1 MQLTT
6 KYMFNALLLG
16 PLLILLSL
24 SKGSIFLVT
33 WNAFEMQK
41 KYLHFLFIFIIVLK
55 QIPKS
60 KSMERI
66 ILQKY

>member
-1 MQLTT
+1 MQLKT
-6 KYMFNALLLG
+6 KYMFNALFLG
-16 PLLILLSL
+16 PLFILLSL

-41 KYLHFLFIFIIVLK
+41 KYLNFLFIFTIVLK
-55 QIPKS
+55 QSPKS

-66 ILQKY
+66 ILQKH